1 MTSRFISLKA
11 EVSPTEIK
19 KFQGKDHLI
28 VPLVALVEGVLQ
40 GMTAP
45 TPELAPASVFGKVP
59 EGWNGR
65 PVVVNHPEMNG
76 KPVSANI
83 PEVVESRQIGQ
94 VFNSTLDDA
103 KLKMEAWIDLEKVEE
118 IGGVTKD
125 TIDTLAKGDRF
136 IEVSTGLFVE
146 TAQRKGR
153 FNGEAFENVWT
164 EVTPDHLAIL
174 EEGVAGACSVED
186 GCGAPRL
193 NCNGNCACGG
203 EDVKTTWQTFME
215 KTLKLLGKK
224 IPQTNRTDLDKRVAL
239 QEAMNVASDDFAF
252 VIAVMDD
259 DSFIFE
265 TFNGLFRSSFS
276 IGDNGVITI
285 GEDKVRVRP
294 ETDFVELI
302 VETKHGEDDMDKKE
316 RVNALISNEA
326 TRYTEDNR
334 EWLETLEDPQLEL
347 LEPVEAKAVEP
358 KKEPK
363 PEPTKIE
370 GKEPTKTLEAP
381 TLDEYLSAAPE
392 GVKEVLQRGLDTH
405 KAQREDIIKVIKAN
419 KRNTF
424 SDENLADMNFETLES
439 IASMADSDY
448 SGRGSVRTV
457 EPVDDENTVPQ
468 PPSLFEALEAKA
480 KNAA

>member
-1 MTSRFISLKA
+1 MTNRLISLKT

-19 KFQGKDHLI
+19 EFQGKDHLI

-40 GMTAP
+40 GVNAP
-45 TPELAPASVFGKVP
+45 TPELAPVSVFGKVP

-65 PVVVNHPEMNG
+65 PVLVNHPEMNG
-76 KPVSANI
+76 KLVSANI
-83 PEVVESRQIGQ
+83 PEVVENRQIGQ
-94 VFNSTLDDA
+94 VFNSTIEDS

-118 IGGVTKD
+118 VGGITKD

-146 TAQRKGR
+146 STPRKGR
-153 FNGEAFENVWT
+153 FNGEAFEGVWT

-174 EEGVAGACSVED
+174 EEGTSGACSIED

-224 IPQTNRTDLDKRVAL
+224 IPQMHRTDLDKRIAL
-239 QEAMNVASDDFAF
+239 QEAMNVVSDDFAF
-252 VIAVMDD
+252 VIAIME

-276 IGDNGVITI
+276 IADNGTIII
-285 GEDKVRVRP
+285 GEEKVRVRP
-294 ETDFVELI
+294 ETDFVELV

-316 RVNALISNEA
+316 RVNALISNEV

-334 EWLETLEDPQLEL
+334 EWLETLEEPQLEL
-347 LEPVEAKAVEP
+347 LEPLEVKPEVPEP
-358 KKEPK
+358 IKEPK
-363 PEPTKIE
+363 AKP
-370 GKEPTKTLEAP
+370 GKEEVVTAETFLASAPAEIKTVLE
-381 TLDEYLSAAPE
+381 
-392 GVKEVLQRGLDTH
+392 RGLATH
-405 KAQREDIIKVIKAN
+405 KEQVEDLIKLIKVN

-424 SDENLADMNFETLES
+424 SDEALAEMTFETLES
-439 IASMADSDY
+439 VASMADSDY
-448 SGRGSVRTV
+448 SGKGSVRTHIT
-457 EPVDDENTVPQ
+457 VDDENTVPE
-468 PPSLFEALEAKA
+468 PPSLFDALAAKA